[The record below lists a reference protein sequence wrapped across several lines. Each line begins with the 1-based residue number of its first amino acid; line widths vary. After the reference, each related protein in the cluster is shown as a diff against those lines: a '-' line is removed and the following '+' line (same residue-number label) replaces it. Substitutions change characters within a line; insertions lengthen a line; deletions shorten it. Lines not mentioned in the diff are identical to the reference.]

1 MSEKL
6 WGKIAYFTGLIPL
19 GALFGVV
26 AYLAH
31 VEIKDLDIWLHLGV
45 GKFILLSRYVPT
57 YDILSCT
64 IAGKEW
70 INHEWLFQV
79 LVYSLYQSWGP
90 NGLLI
95 MQAGVVIAT
104 LLILFILGYNRD
116 KQLIITLTLFIVSL
130 VYMQRFTVRPDL
142 FSLFFFTLY
151 IFILALHVDKKWMI
165 FVLFG
170 IQVLWTNMHG
180 FFFFGPLFI
189 LIGIVSEWMRRT
201 IKLPFEWNKI
211 GRLTDGEFKHLK
223 IALIVS
229 TLACCINPHFV
240 KGAWYPLGVFF
251 SLSGEHKMFF
261 NYIQELERPIKQ
273 FSELFYFN
281 ENGPYKLLIILS
293 TVSFVF
299 NRRKIDISVFIFWL
313 VFLIFSLKAARNL
326 AFFSLAAYLVIV
338 TNFLNISAGDII
350 PLRFT
355 GKKFLFITMVAVN
368 ILLLAWIFNFAKD
381 VSSRGYYDFDRYV
394 QKSEFKDVS
403 LVSVPHK
410 AVDFLVENKIEGRFF
425 NDFNSGAYLIGRTF
439 PFIKVFIDGRTEEY
453 GPKFFED
460 YRSIWIKGDMKKF
473 DEYVEKYH
481 LTGAFLNSVKQ
492 HCSEELLKHLNSSPN
507 WKMVYFD
514 HDAVIFLRDVTENKK
529 YIQDLAFD
537 IKDWKTKRFDL
548 KKIGAVDTLP
558 YQNYYRAY
566 ELEILDLDDL
576 ALEELQSELLLDTR
590 NTEIY
595 ALMGKIYAKRK
606 DYKKAFEYFRMAV
619 MWEGN
624 DRGRRHNLAM
634 VYSDMGE
641 LTYSIR
647 EYNAIINQWPDDP
660 KAYFLL
666 ARVYSKSFDFRQAVD
681 VLKKGCRLDTQATE
695 DMINIGD
702 MIFEQGGLQEAKEI
716 FELALETK
724 KDLFT
729 IHRKLAAVYNALGEK
744 EKAKEELNKA
754 LQEKNDK
761 LEEIEAVKK
770 EVLDLG

>member
-6 WGKIAYFTGLIPL
+6 WGKIAYFSGLIPL

-45 GKFILLSRYVPT
+45 GKFIFEHRLVPT
-57 YDILSCT
+57 VDILSCT
-64 IAGKEW
+64 VAGKEW

-79 LVYSLYQSWGP
+79 LIYSIYQSWGP
-90 NGLLI
+90 NGLLT
-95 MQAGVVIAT
+95 MQATVVIAT
-104 LLILFILGYNRD
+104 LLILFFLGYNRD
-116 KQLIITLTLFIVSL
+116 KQLVVTLTLFIVSL
-130 VYMQRFTVRPDL
+130 VYMQRFTIRPDL
-142 FSLFFFTLY
+142 FSLFFFTFY

-170 IQVLWTNMHG
+170 VQVLWTNMHG

-189 LIGIVSEWMRRT
+189 LIGIVSECIRRT
-201 IKLPFEWNKI
+201 IKLPYEWNKI

-223 IALIVS
+223 IAFIVS
-229 TLACCINPHFV
+229 VLACCINPHFV

-251 SLSGEHKMFF
+251 ALAGEQKLFF

-281 ENGPYKLLIILS
+281 DQGPYKLLIILS
-293 TVSFVF
+293 AVSFIF
-299 NRRKIDISVFIFWL
+299 NRWRIDISVFIFWL
-313 VFLIFSLKAARNL
+313 VFLIFSLKASRNL

-338 TNFLNISAGDII
+338 TNLLHVSAKDII

-355 GKKFLFITMVAVN
+355 GKKFQFITMVAVN
-368 ILLLAWIFNFAKD
+368 ILLLAWVYNFAKN
-381 VSSRGYYDFDRYV
+381 VSARGYYDFDRYAP
-394 QKSEFKDVS
+394 KSEFKDVS
-403 LVSVPHK
+403 LLSVPHK

-425 NDFNSGAYLIGRTF
+425 NDFNSGAYLVGRTF
-439 PFIKVFIDGRTEEY
+439 PYIKVFIDGRTEEY
-453 GPKFFED
+453 GATFFEE
-460 YRSIWIKGDMKKF
+460 YRSIWAKGDVKKF
-473 DEYVEKYH
+473 DELVEKYN

-492 HCSEELLKHLNSSPN
+492 HCAEELLKHLNSSPN

-514 HDAVIFLRDVTENKK
+514 HDAVIFLRDISENKE

-537 IKDWKTKRFDL
+537 IKDWKSKRYDL
-548 KKIGAVDTLP
+548 KIIGAIETLP

-566 ELEILDLDDL
+566 ELEILGLDDL
-576 ALEELQSELLLDTR
+576 ALEELQDELLLDPR
-590 NTEIY
+590 NTDVY
-595 ALMGKIYAKRK
+595 DLMGKIYTKRK
-606 DYKKAFEYFRMAV
+606 DYKKAFENFRMSV
-619 MWEGN
+619 MWERN
-624 DRGRRHNLAM
+624 NKDRRHNLAM
-634 VYSDMGE
+634 VLGDMGE

-647 EYNAIINQWPDDP
+647 EYHAIINQWPEDP

-666 ARVYSKSFDFRQAVD
+666 ARAYVKSFDFRQTVD
-681 VLKKGCRLDTQATE
+681 VLKKGYRLDSQATDDVIKIA
-695 DMINIGD
+695 DMV
-702 MIFEQGGLQEAKEI
+702 FEQGGFQEAKEI
-716 FELALETK
+716 LELALESK

-729 IHRKLAAVYNALGEK
+729 IHRKLGAVYKALGEK

-761 LEEIEAVKK
+761 PEEIEAVKK